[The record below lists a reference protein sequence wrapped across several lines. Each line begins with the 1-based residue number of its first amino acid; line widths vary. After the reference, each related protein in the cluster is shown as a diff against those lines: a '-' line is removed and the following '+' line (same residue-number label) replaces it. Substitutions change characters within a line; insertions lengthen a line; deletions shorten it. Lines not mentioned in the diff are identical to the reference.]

1 MNKPITNA
9 LTVTTAAKKL
19 LLTGVCFFAA
29 ATLAGIGT
37 FAVHTG
43 LAQSQESPKP
53 SFDAASVKPSDC
65 GLPGIQGVVR
75 SMGLQPGRFT
85 GCSSLKGF
93 ISAAYQVEDKDPEI
107 SGGPGWI
114 DSDNFMIEAKAEG
127 VTDRGTLRL
136 MMRSLLEERFGLR
149 LHCETK
155 EQPVYSLVIAKG
167 SHKLKESRDE
177 NGNLI
182 DYLPQPGEKMKNVPK
197 QNSPD
202 GWPSKF
208 PGSIT
213 MRPNANTG
221 QMEIIAYDVTLQ
233 KFADKILRRLTGRNV
248 VDKTG
253 LNGYYSIEL
262 HTALDPNSGIMQ
274 PEPSNRT
281 DRIPSVELSGPSI
294 FAAVQDQLGL
304 KLEAGR
310 APLEVLVIDS
320 AEKPSE
326 N

>member
-1 MNKPITNA
+1 MNKLIWNT
-9 LTVTTAAKKL
+9 LTVTIAAKKL
-19 LLTGVCFFAA
+19 LLTGACFLAA
-29 ATLAGIGT
+29 ATPPVVGIFT
-37 FAVHTG
+37 ACPG
-43 LAQSQESPKP
+43 LAQSRDNPKP
-53 SFDAASVKPSDC
+53 SFDVVSIKPSDC
-65 GLPGIQGVVR
+65 RPPGIQGVTR

-93 ISAAYQVEDKDPEI
+93 ISKAYEVEDKDPDI

-114 DSDNFMIEAKAEG
+114 DSDYFSIEAKAEG
-127 VTDRGTLRL
+127 VTDRDTLRL
-136 MMRSLLEERFGLR
+136 MLQSLLEERFGLKI
-149 LHCETK
+149 HYETK
-155 EQPVYSLVIAKG
+155 EQSVYSLVIAKG

-182 DYLPQPGEKMKNVPK
+182 DYLPQPGEKMKNMPK

-202 GWPSKF
+202 GGPSKF

-233 KFADKILRRLTGRNV
+233 KFADKILQRLTGRNV

-253 LNGYYSIEL
+253 LTGYYNIEL
-262 HTALDPNSGIMQ
+262 HTAPDPNNRIMQ
-274 PEPSNRT
+274 PASSGRT
-281 DRIPSVELSGPSI
+281 DPIPSDELSGPSI
-294 FAAVQDQLGL
+294 FTALQEQLGL
-304 KLEAGR
+304 KLEADR
-310 APLEVLVIDS
+310 APLECIVIDS
-320 AEKPSE
+320 AVKPSE